1 MLGKPHN
8 IKVCVYI
15 YRYINSS
22 LRLCKLGSLKNKT
35 KNQPQT
41 KSKSRSSIES
51 EHEDGNKKQHYIL
64 INAMQ
69 LTQD

>member
-1 MLGKPHN
+1 M
-8 IKVCVYI
+8 I
-15 YRYINSS
+15 
-22 LRLCKLGSLKNKT
+22 RLCKVGSLKKNPNKQNTKPT

-41 KSKSRSSIES
+41 KSESNSSFEG
-51 EHEDGNKKQHYIL
+51 EHEDANKKQHYIL